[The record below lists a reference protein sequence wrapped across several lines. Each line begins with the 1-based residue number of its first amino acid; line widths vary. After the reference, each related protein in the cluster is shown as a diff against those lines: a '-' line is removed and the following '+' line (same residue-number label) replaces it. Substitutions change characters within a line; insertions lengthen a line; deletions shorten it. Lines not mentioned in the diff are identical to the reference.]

1 MADEPGSPELGGM
14 VMALILLVGLS
25 GLAIGL
31 MVLFSRVDWWI
42 EYFADSMVQRSERRR
57 RKALTKPS
65 LEG

>member
-1 MADEPGSPELGGM
+1 MADEPGSPEPGGT